1 MTLTSRQLLL
11 CEIQGRLFEH
21 LARRQVDAKAFIRAF
36 MNSKAA
42 EGLDADYDRMQWAG
56 EAYIFEDVMEES
68 GLKRDPNCPQY
79 DAEALYYG
87 GFITRY
93 WNFLTGESSRE
104 IYAQCDENELLERD
118 KAKLNTH
125 TDGLYKS
132 RRLIYVAK
140 NEVEDCAHCKKCN

>member
-11 CEIQGRLFEH
+11 CEIQGRLFER
-21 LARRQVDAKAFIRAF
+21 LAKRQVDAKQFIRAF

-56 EAYIFEDVMEES
+56 EAYIFEDVMEEA

-104 IYAQCDENELLERD
+104 IYAQCDENELLESYGF
-118 KAKLNTH
+118 H
-125 TDGLYKS
+125 TE
-132 RRLIYVAK
+132 A
-140 NEVEDCAHCKKCN
+140 NELAVEDMKAASKGKRTAAKI

>member
-68 GLKRDPNCPQY
+68 GLKRDQNCPQY

-104 IYAQCDENELLERD
+104 IYAQCDENELLESYGF
-118 KAKLNTH
+118 H
-125 TDGLYKS
+125 TE
-132 RRLIYVAK
+132 A
-140 NEVEDCAHCKKCN
+140 NELAVEDMKAASKGKRTAAKI

>member
-104 IYAQCDENELLERD
+104 IYAQCDENELLESYGF
-118 KAKLNTH
+118 H
-125 TDGLYKS
+125 TE
-132 RRLIYVAK
+132 A
-140 NEVEDCAHCKKCN
+140 NELAVEDMKAASKGKRTAVKI

>member
-21 LARRQVDAKAFIRAF
+21 LPRRQVDAKPFIRAF

-104 IYAQCDENELLERD
+104 IYAQCDENELLESYGF
-118 KAKLNTH
+118 H
-125 TDGLYKS
+125 TE
-132 RRLIYVAK
+132 A
-140 NEVEDCAHCKKCN
+140 NELAVEDMKTASKGKRTAAKT

>member
-21 LARRQVDAKAFIRAF
+21 LAKRQVDAKAFVRAF

-68 GLKRDPNCPQY
+68 GLKRDPNCPRY

-104 IYAQCDENELLERD
+104 IYAQCDENELLESYGF
-118 KAKLNTH
+118 H
-125 TDGLYKS
+125 TE
-132 RRLIYVAK
+132 A
-140 NEVEDCAHCKKCN
+140 NELAVEDMKAAAKGRRTAARI